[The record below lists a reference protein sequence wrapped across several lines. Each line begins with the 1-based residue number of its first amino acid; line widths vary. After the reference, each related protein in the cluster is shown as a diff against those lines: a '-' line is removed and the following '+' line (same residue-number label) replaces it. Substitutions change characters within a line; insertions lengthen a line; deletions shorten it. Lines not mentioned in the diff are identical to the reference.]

1 MPRAWST
8 RGSSCIGAMSG
19 CAIPSCWRQR
29 CSPVA
34 GWRQA
39 APAGEDGSVVL
50 ARPMAIPSFGL
61 RAPARTYEPPPVVQQ
76 LQPSDAPVMAQ
87 AAPVRPA
94 RPARRVVPEVKMWKP
109 AMVKAPFLPSE
120 SSKQLACRNETAAGG
135 RVRVV
140 CE

>member
-1 MPRAWST
+1 MHRSDVRLRNSVLLAA
-8 RGSSCIGAMSG
+8 AMLAGGGLASG
-19 CAIPSCWRQR
+19 CTRTS
-29 CSPVA
+29 
-34 GWRQA
+34 
-39 APAGEDGSVVL
+39 DGSVVL